1 MSRPWA
7 RPCAAAALRRSTPV
21 TASLP
26 MLLISPTSPY
36 CFGVWLDVQHL
47 ELDRRD
53 DLRGAPH
60 QDAADGGEAEGPGAE
75 RRRPVQRGDH
85 DREGHD
91 LDQIG
96 NDRG

>member
-1 MSRPWA
+1 MSMPWA
-7 RPCAAAALRRSTPV
+7 RPCAAAALRSTWGM
-21 TASLP
+21 ASLP
-26 MLLISPTSPY
+26 TLLISPTSPY
-36 CFGVWLDVQHL
+36 RLGVRLHVKHL

-60 QDAADGGEAEGPGAE
+60 EDAADRGETEGPGAE

-91 LDQIG
+91 LDQVG

>member
-7 RPCAAAALRRSTPV
+7 RPSAAAALRSTRLA
-21 TASLP
+21 ASLP
-26 MLLISPTSPY
+26 MLLISSTSPC
-36 CFGVWLDVQHL
+36 CFGIWLDVQHL

-60 QDAADGGEAEGPGAE
+60 EDAADGGEAEGPGAE

-85 DREGHD
+85 HREGHD
-91 LDQIG
+91 LDQVG